1 MILDLIAHDIQIE
14 ERVEIYRSLGVLID
28 LMAVGNEEATLR
40 VTQTAVDSLFKKG
53 EAETIYLS
61 AIIYGAVIG
70 KNTQTVK

>member
-1 MILDLIAHDIQIE
+1 
-14 ERVEIYRSLGVLID
+14 
-28 LMAVGNEEATLR
+28 MAVGNEEATLR